1 MTGQSEPSDG
11 GMTEMAWDTRKAAK
25 ALSLSE
31 TWLEQ
36 MRLKGNGPRFVKA
49 GRRVLYR
56 PADIAAWLESNLRQS
71 TSATSGPLAV
81 KARTSTASS
90 PQPAS

>member
-1 MTGQSEPSDG
+1 VIPRSQAVSPATTGEAEQAPQVEL
-11 GMTEMAWDTRKAAK
+11 AWDTPRAAK

-36 MRLKGNGPRFVKA
+36 MRLKGNGPPFVKI

-56 PADIAAWLESNLRQS
+56 PEDVSDWLAANLRRS
-71 TSATSGPLAV
+71 TSD
-81 KARTSTASS
+81 K
-90 PQPAS
+90 

>member
-1 MTGQSEPSDG
+1 MMWRDHLISSTPDAEPVPQV
-11 GMTEMAWDTRKAAK
+11 ELAWDTPRAAK

-36 MRLKGNGPRFVKA
+36 MRLKGNGPPFVKI

-56 PADIAAWLESNLRQS
+56 PADVSEWLATNLRRS
-71 TSATSGPLAV
+71 TSD
-81 KARTSTASS
+81 K
-90 PQPAS
+90 

>member
-1 MTGQSEPSDG
+1 MKPDPSDDFKD
-11 GMTEMAWDTRKAAK
+11 TDHIELAWSTRKAAK

-36 MRLKGNGPRFVKA
+36 MRLKGNGPQYVKL

-56 PADIAAWLESNLRQS
+56 PADVAAWLEANLRKN
-71 TSATSGPLAV
+71 TSES
-81 KARTSTASS
+81 K
-90 PQPAS
+90 